1 MQEIEGA
8 ESNVGWRIR
17 LSRFFLR
24 DAPVEIRE
32 ELTLAQY
39 DQLRSLIPVLY
50 LNTALVTVAGALAAQ
65 GDFPVIYQLF
75 LPGLLILASAYRFV
89 VWRKRRGQDIGL
101 AKVRSHLRRTF
112 IMTILLS
119 LLGALWSVGSFYE
132 THETRRVLAAV
143 FIIITSFASAGCL
156 ASLPRAAIAAVV
168 VGLAPVSIAM
178 LCSGD
183 LGIQGMALSVIM
195 GATLQIRLVLS
206 KFREMVRALVLQR
219 EMRRLAD
226 TDALTGLDNRR
237 AFTAALDAA
246 VADADGKAPFSL
258 AMLDLDGFKPA
269 NDRFGHAAG
278 DAILVEVARRLRTI
292 CSDCRS
298 IARIGGDEF
307 AIILAAG
314 RTGDAAHALV
324 DAARAILA
332 LPYVYGGEMIGVSA
346 SVGLAHFPSDAD
358 NASALLHAADEALYA
373 EKAVRRAARITML
386 AA

>member
-1 MQEIEGA
+1 MLDFCGLA
-8 ESNVGWRIR
+8 VPPDV
-17 LSRFFLR
+17 R
-24 DAPVEIRE
+24 D

-39 DQLRSLIPVLY
+39 DQLRALIPILY

-65 GDFPVIYQLF
+65 GDFPVVYQLI
-75 LPGLLILASAYRFV
+75 LPALLILASAYRFL
-89 VWRKRRGQDIGL
+89 VWRKRRGEDIGI
-101 AKVRSHLRRTF
+101 AKVRNHLRRTF
-112 IMTILLS
+112 VMTIALS
-119 LLGALWSVGSFYE
+119 LLGALWSVGAFYE

-168 VGLAPVSIAM
+168 AGLAPVSLAM

-183 LGIQGMALSVIM
+183 LGLQGMAISVIV
-195 GATLQIRLVLS
+195 GSALQIRLVLS
-206 KFREMVRALVLQR
+206 KFRETVRALLLQR

-237 AFTAALDAA
+237 AFTAILDAS
-246 VADADGKAPFSL
+246 VAAQGGNPAFSV

-292 CSDCRS
+292 CADCRS

-307 AIILAAG
+307 AVILETRGCTATAQA
-314 RTGDAAHALV
+314 TA

-346 SVGLAHFPSDAD
+346 SVGLAHYPSGAD
-358 NASALLHAADEALYA
+358 TASALLSAADEALYA
-373 EKAVRRAARITML
+373 EKALRRAQRVTML